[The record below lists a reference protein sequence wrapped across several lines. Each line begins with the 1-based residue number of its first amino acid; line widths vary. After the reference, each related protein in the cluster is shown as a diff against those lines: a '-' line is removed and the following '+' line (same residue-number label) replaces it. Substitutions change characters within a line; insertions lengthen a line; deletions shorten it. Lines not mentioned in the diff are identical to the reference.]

1 MSRNRS
7 PEQSL
12 SRRVIAFGDVLSG
25 SLADHLSVGVSS
37 VSDPFALV
45 SADTSDTDASDAA
58 DTSAELVS
66 ITVRDNGTGLPAD
79 EWAIIPGEASI
90 TQLQHGSG
98 LEPWLVCWVVEGYG
112 GGLSYVPEADGTAI
126 SISLPRVAVD
136 AAMSS

>member
-1 MSRNRS
+1 M
-7 PEQSL
+7 
-12 SRRVIAFGDVLSG
+12 IAFGDVLSG

-45 SADTSDTDASDAA
+45 SADASDTDASDTDASDAA

-90 TQLQHGSG
+90 TQPQHGSG